1 MRHTIRSTHALALG
15 AGALA
20 AGCFS
25 TANAAWDVVPQ
36 VGLTT
41 EVDDNARLIP
51 IEQET
56 SSRTALDARLRLRA
70 IGERGEAYIE
80 PRFVTD
86 SYADPVD
93 EALESNDVFFLTRA
107 THDFG
112 TTVFDFRTDYRRESV
127 LRSEIGAALPDD
139 IDVGGGIDTG
149 GGTRV
154 GTFADDRKRFDI
166 GMSGEFELS
175 PRTNLRLEG
184 DRIDVGYP
192 DNTNPNRSP
201 FTDNTLGVVLTRLV
215 DQRNQVSA
223 RVYASDFHADL
234 NDNDTEAFGVQG
246 TFARPV
252 SENWTFQFDA
262 GVARIDYSFRA
273 DDGTL
278 VDNADSSFT
287 FGAGIDKRSQ
297 RTTWSLGLGRSLNP
311 NSNGFLSTRDDLQV
325 RLLHRFTSRLR
336 ATAGLRGSRVDTPVE
351 DAESSARDYWRVSFE
366 IEWAMTPRWMLTTG
380 IDRVTEEFSEAP
392 DDATSNAVIVGVRYR
407 GLSQQTA
414 PLPAPRRRLG
424 L

>member
-1 MRHTIRSTHALALG
+1 MKHTIRSNNRLTLG
-15 AGALA
+15 VGALA
-20 AGCFS
+20 AGCFA
-25 TANAAWDVVPQ
+25 TAHAAWDVVPQ

-51 IEQET
+51 LDQPT

-70 IGERGEAYIE
+70 IGDRGEAYIE

-86 SYADPVD
+86 SYADDVD
-93 EALESNDVFFLTRA
+93 QPLESNDTFLLTRA

-112 TTVFDFRTDYRRESV
+112 STLFEFRTDYRHESV
-127 LRSEIGAALPDD
+127 LRSEIDSALPDD
-139 IDVGGGIDTG
+139 VDLGGGAVDTG
-149 GGTRV
+149 GGTVV

-166 GMSGEFELS
+166 GMSGEFTLS

-192 DNTNPNRSP
+192 DSTNPNRSP
-201 FTDNTLGVVLTRLV
+201 FDDNTLGVVLTRLV

-223 RVYASDFHADL
+223 RVYFSDFHADI

-252 SENWTFQFDA
+252 SETWTFQFDA
-262 GVARIDYSFRA
+262 GVARTDYRFTA
-273 DDGTL
+273 DDGSI

-287 FGAGIDKRSQ
+287 FGAEFEKETQ
-297 RTTWSLGLGRSLNP
+297 LTTWSLGLGRSIDP
-311 NSNGFLSTRDDLQV
+311 NSNGFLSARDDLQV
-325 RLLHRFTSRLR
+325 RVLHRFTQRLR

-351 DAESSARDYWRVSFE
+351 DEGNSDRDYWRASFE

-380 IDRVTEEFSEAP
+380 FDRVTEEFVDAGA
-392 DDATSNAVIVGVRYR
+392 DATSNAVIVGVRYR
-407 GLSQQTA
+407 GLSQQTG
-414 PLPAPRRRLG
+414 P
-424 L
+424 